1 MGVPECQEL
10 EEPSDNA
17 WCWLHAQY
25 RQCPHCREEAEDRTY
40 DDRKN
45 IGRDL

>member
-10 EEPSDNA
+10 EEPSDDS
-17 WCWLHAQY
+17 WCSIHDQY
-25 RQCPHCREEAEDRTY
+25 RPCLNCRDMAEQRTE